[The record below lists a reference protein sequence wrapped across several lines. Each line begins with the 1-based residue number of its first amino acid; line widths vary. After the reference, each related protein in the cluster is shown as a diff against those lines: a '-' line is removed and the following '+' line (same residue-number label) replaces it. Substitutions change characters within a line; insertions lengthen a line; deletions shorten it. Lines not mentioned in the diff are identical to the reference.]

1 MTPSSKTKAK
11 TAPSA
16 ASVLVVVAP
25 TAVIPLQ
32 SGLHLL
38 FFSRE
43 TSRSPTS
50 RLLTLKGS

>member
-1 MTPSSKTKAK
+1 MTPRSKTKAK

-38 FFSRE
+38 FFSRA